1 MRSSSHALGRPTLRA
16 VRLEAAALLELVSH
30 LIWRSRSPLCAILV
44 AAIAAADSAA
54 VGVSKHLDDLEKA
67 TKSAQM
73 AGDNAWMLT
82 NSALVLMMTSPGLAS
97 AVLLWPGAAQER
109 ARHDDAQ
116 LRPDGIGNDHMGR
129 GRLQSG
135 VFGGVA
141 LPRRLATRVSKRCR
155 RRSQPR
161 LRGDHPSA
169 N

>member
-1 MRSSSHALGRPTLRA
+1 MVARFTLDWALAVSALRDPVRSDCRRGLCG
-16 VRLEAAALLELVSH
+16 
-30 LIWRSRSPLCAILV
+30 SR
-44 AAIAAADSAA
+44 
-54 VGVSKHLDDLEKA
+54 GVKASDALEKA

-97 AVLLWPGAAQER
+97 AVVLWPGAAQER